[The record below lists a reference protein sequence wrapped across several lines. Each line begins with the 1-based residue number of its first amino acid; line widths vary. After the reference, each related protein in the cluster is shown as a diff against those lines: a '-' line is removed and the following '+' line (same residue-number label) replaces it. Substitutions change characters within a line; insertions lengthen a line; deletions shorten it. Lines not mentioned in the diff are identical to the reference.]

1 MVLSD
6 ERKTDYTKAEIDKC
20 WAECQKK
27 DVRDRI
33 KKIASCLYS
42 IRSSYTHSNIRSFIP
57 SNCWEGETL
66 NHNTKYLI
74 QNDKDLMEMLESVI
88 IELCKELLS
97 SKG

>member
-6 ERKTDYTKAEIDKC
+6 ERKTDYAKAEIDKC
-20 WAECQKK
+20 WAEWQKK
-27 DVRDRI
+27 DVKGRM

-57 SNCWEGETL
+57 SYCWDGETL
-66 NHNTKYLI
+66 SHNTKYLM
-74 QNDKDLMEMLESVI
+74 QNDMDLLEMLKSVI
-88 IELCKELLS
+88 CELCEELLS